1 MDGLQTD
8 SVASSLKLV
17 QQSLSGADG
26 PAADIVALNAGAA
39 IYVSG
44 VATTFKNG
52 VTMARDVQA
61 AGLARERLAEL
72 VRISS
77 LMGDAG

>member
-1 MDGLQTD
+1 M
-8 SVASSLKLV
+8 
-17 QQSLSGADG
+17 QSLAGADG

-52 VTMARDVQA
+52 VTMARDVLA
-61 AGLARERLAEL
+61 AGLAREKLAEL
-72 VRISS
+72 VRITS
-77 LMGDAG
+77 LMGDVG